1 MGRVTL
7 TLPRLGETMEEAR
20 VVDWL
25 VAPGAAYT
33 RGDVLM
39 EVETDKTV
47 VEVPALT
54 DGVLVAALVAPGDT
68 VALGQPFAEAEV
80 AGDATPVAAARTEA
94 PPPPSPPHQGE
105 GRRGAV
111 AHSPTDEVVL
121 RVAASPAAR
130 AAARRAGVDLALVA
144 GTGRRGRVT
153 GADVAQAAGAG
164 SGSGSEAWPD
174 GGATTVAL
182 VHGLFDHP
190 GGWRDLPARLAAA
203 GLRVVLP
210 VLPGHADGHPAADGL
225 DSAAER
231 VLAQL
236 PPGPAVLVGHSL
248 GAAIATRAA
257 ARAPEQVAALVL
269 VAPAGLGPRI
279 SADFTDG
286 MLAADTPA
294 ALGRA
299 LALLDAGPLSA
310 AALASELTRLRAA
323 RDGHAATARWAAR
336 GGFQQIDIA
345 GDLAGL
351 TIPVAV
357 VFGTGDRILD
367 WQDVAALPSH
377 AAIHLVRGA
386 GHLPHAADPGLI
398 LRLARVAVAAG
409 PGQTGMHQRSDD
421 IRKK

>member
-25 VAPGAAYT
+25 VAPGAAYS

-80 AGDATPVAAARTEA
+80 AGQGAVTAASAPAEV
-94 PPPPSPPHQGE
+94 PPPGNAMRCPPPHEGE
-105 GRRGAV
+105 GRHDAPALVPVGGA
-111 AHSPTDEVVL
+111 AP

-153 GADVAQAAGAG
+153 GADVAQAAGGDGAG
-164 SGSGSEAWPD
+164 A
-174 GGATTVAL
+174 TVAL

-210 VLPGHADGHPAADGL
+210 VLPGHADEHPAVDGL
-225 DSAAER
+225 DAAADR
-231 VLAQL
+231 LLAQL

-248 GAAIATRAA
+248 GAAVAARAA
-257 ARAPEQVAALVL
+257 ARAPGRVTRLVL

-294 ALGRA
+294 ALARA
-299 LALLDAGPLSA
+299 LALLGAGPLST
-310 AALASELTRLRAA
+310 AALDGEMTRLRAS

-336 GGFQQIDIA
+336 GGFQQIDVTA
-345 GDLAGL
+345 DLAAL
-351 TIPVAV
+351 AIAVTV

-367 WQDVAALPSH
+367 WRDVAALPSH
-377 AAIHLVRGA
+377 VAIHLVGGA
-386 GHLPHAADPGLI
+386 GHLPHLADPRLI
-398 LRLARVAVAAG
+398 LHLAGAAG
-409 PGQTGMHQRSDD
+409 ATAAPVLRSAPMG
-421 IRKK
+421 